1 MNSDSFKDK
10 IVLITGGGQGIGK
23 GIALA
28 FAKEGASLAIIGRDP
43 AALEETQKEIISLG
57 GECRYFQ
64 GDIADEQACQE
75 IVGKVAGHIRK
86 NRCFDK

>member
-28 FAKEGASLAIIGRDP
+28 FAKEGASLAIIGRNP
-43 AALEETQKEIISLG
+43 AALEETQKEIIG
-57 GECRYFQ
+57 
-64 GDIADEQACQE
+64 IW
-75 IVGKVAGHIRK
+75 AGSAAISKGTLRRNKLVRK
-86 NRCFDK
+86 SSEK